1 MNTLAKIALGTVA
14 TGAVALAA
22 TSPVMAAPQTPGVDM
37 SVASPTTISNTAPA
51 YLGSNGVTQTTAPA
65 VATHTVTAGEYHP
78 AAYTTHATMTRHIGR
93 HDASGFGCGIFT
105 NTAANHLN
113 DR

>member
-65 VATHTVTAGEYHP
+65 VATGAVAPGECRP
-78 AAYTTHATMTRHIGR
+78 AAYTTQATMTRHIGR

>member
-1 MNTLAKIALGTVA
+1 MNTLAKVALGTVA

-51 YLGSNGVTQTTAPA
+51 YAGSNGVTQTTAPA
-65 VATHTVTAGEYHP
+65 VATHTVTPGEYHP
-78 AAYTTHATMTRHIGR
+78 AAHTTQATMTRQIGR